1 MMNVQING
9 RVLEVNGD
17 ITFEELIKLS
27 KDTIPYRQSL
37 TELKIDQETVS
48 QSTLSQI
55 KECPIADFSKSKIE
69 LFSTPIHEIISE
81 ILDKAMEYI
90 KRVEKIKNL
99 TYQDLDQVI
108 EGFKWLTLALI
119 QINMTLNW
127 QKDED
132 LKKLIW
138 RNSCFCDLL
147 IEYQSDENLSSSQV
161 KKDIV
166 RELNNYRHLIKRIKE
181 EL

>member
-1 MMNVQING
+1 MDVQING

-17 ITFEELIKLS
+17 VTFEELIKLS
-27 KDTIPYRQSL
+27 KEAIDYHQSL
-37 TELKIDQETVS
+37 TELKIDQEIVS
-48 QSTLSQI
+48 QSTLNQI
-55 KECPIADFSKSKIE
+55 KECPIADFTKSKIE

-99 TYQDLDQVI
+99 TYQDLDQII
-108 EGFKWLTLALI
+108 EGFQWLNFALI

-132 LKKLIW
+132 IKKLIW

-161 KKDIV
+161 TKNIA